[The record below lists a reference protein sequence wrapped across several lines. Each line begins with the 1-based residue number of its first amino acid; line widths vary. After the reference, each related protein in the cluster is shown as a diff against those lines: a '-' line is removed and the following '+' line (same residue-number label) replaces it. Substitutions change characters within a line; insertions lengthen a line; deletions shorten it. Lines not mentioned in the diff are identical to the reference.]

1 MKRESGEEERIGQ
14 RRREKRTERK
24 GKGMKSN
31 IAKTIQKGIAC
42 TLCAAMT
49 ISAAGCGN
57 SGGAEDAVGDNGEV
71 TGAASQENTGEQS
84 DAPSDVTDGI
94 TYTIHTDTSGLD
106 ESYEISDTLFGLF
119 LEDINYAVDGGMY
132 VEMIKNRSFE
142 YGMEAR
148 DAQLHGWDKTD
159 ESVTFEVT
167 DGSEDG
173 TALNEQNPQ
182 YAVVTNPGTSSVKP
196 YAGISN
202 GGYIEGM
209 AIAEGAS
216 YDVSFYCK
224 AQDSTVDQV
233 YVTLGNEDGTVY
245 DEQIVEGITSEWS
258 KYEITL
264 TASDTANKDVQLA
277 IEIPAGTAC
286 FDMISMMP
294 QETYKGLPVRK
305 DFGEYLE
312 ALNPTFLRFPGG
324 CVIEGRDE
332 ESIYS
337 WKDSVGNGL
346 SFTINGEE
354 TVGDVATRP
363 QGKDI
368 WQGSKANPYYMTYGL
383 GFYEYFEL
391 CEALDCMPVPVLN
404 AGMTCEIQSPFY
416 KVYSIASEEFEQYVQ
431 DALDLVEFCKGD
443 ENTTWG
449 AVRTAMG
456 HPEPF
461 ALKYI
466 AIGNEQWQTEYH
478 QHYKQFVKAF
488 EKAAAENPE
497 LYGDIELIVANGTA
511 SDSEDGWNYLILN
524 PDSITT
530 LVDEHYYQTPEWF
543 LANTDRYDSY
553 SRDSQAKVFLGEY
566 AAKANTLDAAL
577 AEAAYMTGLEKNGD
591 VVAMACYAPLFA
603 NVKLNQWQPDMIF
616 YSNDS
621 IFASANYY
629 VQQLYGINAGTISL
643 PTELA
648 GAKEQ
653 TLYES
658 AVCDDNGD
666 VILKIV
672 NVSGE
677 DIPMSVMLDSGSMDI
692 GQFMTEANVTVLT
705 GENEKSINS
714 MEKMEVVPEESTME
728 ISGNFQYTAPA
739 FSLTV
744 IRIQRGK

>member
-1 MKRESGEEERIGQ
+1 MKR
-14 RRREKRTERK
+14 
-24 GKGMKSN
+24 N
-31 IAKTIQKGIAC
+31 IAKTVKKCIAC
-42 TLCAAMT
+42 TLCAVMT
-49 ISAAGCGN
+49 ISAVGCGSN
-57 SGGAEDAVGDNGEV
+57 GGTEQTATDMAVGNNE
-71 TGAASQENTGEQS
+71 AAE
-84 DAPSDVTDGI
+84 ADVQGNNDDLSGTTANSADGV
-94 TYTIHTDTSGLD
+94 TYTVHTDTSALD
-106 ESYEISDTLFGLF
+106 ESHQISDTLFGLF

-132 VEMIKNRSFE
+132 AELIKNRSFE

-148 DAQLHGWDKTD
+148 DAELHGWDKTD
-159 ESVTFEVT
+159 ESVEFSVT
-167 DGSEDG
+167 DGSIDK
-173 TALNEQNPQ
+173 TALNEQNPK
-182 YAVVTNPGTSSVKP
+182 YAVISNPGTSSVKP

-216 YDVSFYCK
+216 YDVTFYCK
-224 AQDSTVDQV
+224 AQDATVNQV
-233 YVTLGNEDGTVY
+233 HVTLLNEDGTIY
-245 DEQIVEGITSEWS
+245 DEQVVEGITSEWM
-258 KYEITL
+258 KYETTL
-264 TASDTANKDVQLA
+264 TAGMTANKDVRLA
-277 IEIPAGTAC
+277 IEIPVGTAC

-294 QETYKGLPVRK
+294 QETYRDLPVRK

-312 ALNPTFLRFPGG
+312 ALNPAFLRFPGG
-324 CVIEGRDE
+324 CVVEGRDE

-346 SFTINGEE
+346 TFAINGQD

-368 WQGSKANPYYMTYGL
+368 WQGSKANPYYTTYGL

-404 AGMTCEIQSPFY
+404 AGMTCEVQSPFY
-416 KVYSIASEEFEQYVQ
+416 KVYSIASEEFRQYVQ

-443 ENTTWG
+443 ESTTWG
-449 AVRTAMG
+449 AVRIGMG

-461 ALKYI
+461 DLKYI
-466 AIGNEQWQTEYH
+466 AIGNEQWQSEYH

-488 EKAAAENPE
+488 EEAAAEKPE
-497 LYGDIELIVANGTA
+497 LYEDIELIVANGTV
-511 SDSEDGWNYLILN
+511 SESEDGWNYLILN

-543 LANTDRYDSY
+543 LENIDRYDSY

-616 YSNDS
+616 YSNDG

-629 VQQLYGINAGTISL
+629 VQQLYSTNAGTISL
-643 PTELA
+643 PAELT
-648 GAKEQ
+648 GIREQ

-658 AVCDDNGD
+658 AVCDENQD

-677 DIPMSVMLDSGSMDI
+677 EIPMNVSLDSGSVDI
-692 GQFMTEANVTVLT
+692 SEFMTEAEVTVLT
-705 GENEKSINS
+705 GDNGKSINS
-714 MEKMEVVPEESTME
+714 MEKMEVVPVESTME
-728 ISGNFQYTAPA
+728 ISENFGYIAPA
-739 FSLTV
+739 YSLTV
-744 IRIQRGK
+744 LRVKHQ

>member
-1 MKRESGEEERIGQ
+1 M
-14 RRREKRTERK
+14 RRNLT
-24 GKGMKSN
+24 
-31 IAKTIQKGIAC
+31 ITIQKEISC
-42 TLCAAMT
+42 VLCAAMV
-49 ISAAGCGN
+49 IAAVGCGSN
-57 SGGAEDAVGDNGEV
+57 DTANQASGDVAEVSTSESMAQAADGEI
-71 TGAASQENTGEQS
+71 S
-84 DAPSDVTDGI
+84 
-94 TYTIHTDTSGLD
+94 YTVHMDTSGLD
-106 ESYEISDTLFGLF
+106 ESHQISDTLFGLF

-132 VEMIKNRSFE
+132 VELVKNRSFE

-148 DAQLHGWDKTD
+148 DAQLHGWEKTD
-159 ESVTFEVT
+159 ESVEFDVT
-167 DGSEDG
+167 DGSTDG

-182 YAVVTNPGTSSVKP
+182 YAVITNPGTSSVKP

-209 AIAEGAS
+209 AITEGAS

-224 AQDSTVDQV
+224 SQDETVEQV
-233 YVTLGNEDGTVY
+233 YVTLCNEDGTVY
-245 DEQIVEGITSEWS
+245 AEQTVEGITSEWM

-264 TASDTANKDVQLA
+264 TASATANKNVRLA
-277 IEIPAGTAC
+277 VEIPAGTAC

-294 QETYKGLPVRK
+294 RETYQGLPVRK

-312 ALNPTFLRFPGG
+312 ALEPSFLRFPGG

-346 SFTINGEE
+346 TFTINGED

-363 QGKDI
+363 QGKNI
-368 WQGSKANPYYMTYGL
+368 WQGSKGNPYYMTYGL

-416 KVYSIASEEFEQYVQ
+416 QVYSIASEEFKQYVQ
-431 DALDLVEFCKGD
+431 DALDLVEFCRGD

-449 AVRTAMG
+449 AVRIAMG

-461 ALKYI
+461 ELKYI

-488 EKAAAENPE
+488 EEAAAEKPE
-497 LYGDIELIVANGTA
+497 LYGGIELIVANGTV
-511 SDSEDGWNYLILN
+511 SESEDGWNYLILN

-543 LANTDRYDSY
+543 LSNTDRYDSY
-553 SRDSQAKVFLGEY
+553 DRSSQARVFLGEY

-629 VQQLYGINAGTISL
+629 VQQLYSTNAGCVSL
-643 PTELA
+643 PADLT
-648 GAKEQ
+648 GAEEQ

-658 AVCDDNGD
+658 AVCDENGD
-666 VILKIV
+666 VILKLINVSDQEMAV
-672 NVSGE
+672 NVK
-677 DIPMSVMLDSGSMDI
+677 LDCGSMDI
-692 GQFMTEANVTVLT
+692 GEFMTEAEVTVLT
-705 GENEKSINS
+705 GDDEKSVNS
-714 MEKMEVVPEESTME
+714 MERMEVVPKESTLTVGE
-728 ISGNFQYTAPA
+728 HFSYTAPA
-739 FSLTV
+739 LSLTV
-744 IRIQRGK
+744 IRVRHQ

>member
-1 MKRESGEEERIGQ
+1 MKR
-14 RRREKRTERK
+14 
-24 GKGMKSN
+24 N
-31 IAKTIQKGIAC
+31 LAKTVQKGIAC

-49 ISAAGCGN
+49 ISAAGCGGNEAEPAADAAGEN
-57 SGGAEDAVGDNGEV
+57 SQGIEADA
-71 TGAASQENTGEQS
+71 QESAGEQNGAS
-84 DAPSDVTDGI
+84 ANSADGV
-94 TYTIHTDTSGLD
+94 TYTVHTDTSGLD
-106 ESYEISDTLFGLF
+106 ESHQISDTLFGLF

-182 YAVVTNPGTSSVKP
+182 YAVVTNPGTSSAKP

-209 AIAEGAS
+209 AITEGAS

-224 AQDSTVDQV
+224 AQDGAVDQV

-258 KYEITL
+258 KYEVTL
-264 TASDTANKDVQLA
+264 TASDTSNKDVQLA
-277 IEIPAGTAC
+277 IEIPAGTAY

-305 DFGEYLE
+305 DFGEYLD
-312 ALNPTFLRFPGG
+312 ALNPAFLRFPGG

-391 CEALDCMPVPVLN
+391 CEALDCVPVPVLN

-416 KVYSIASEEFEQYVQ
+416 EVYSVASDEFKQYVQ
-431 DALDLVEFCKGD
+431 DALDLAEFCKGD
-443 ENTTWG
+443 ESTKWG
-449 AVRTAMG
+449 AVRIAMG
-456 HPEPF
+456 HEEPF
-461 ALKYI
+461 DLTYI

-488 EKAAAENPE
+488 EEAAQENPE

-511 SDSEDGWNYLILN
+511 SDSEEGWNYVILN

-553 SRDSQAKVFLGEY
+553 DRDSQAKVFLGEY

-629 VQQLYGINAGTISL
+629 VQQMYGTNAGTVSL
-643 PTELA
+643 PAELTGTE
-648 GAKEQ
+648 EQ

-677 DIPMSVMLDSGSMDI
+677 ELTMNVNLDCGSGDISEY
-692 GQFMTEANVTVLT
+692 MTEADVTVLT

-714 MEKMEVVPEESTME
+714 MEKMEVVPEESTIE
-728 ISGNFQYTAPA
+728 IGADFEYTAPA
-739 FSLTV
+739 YSLTV
-744 IRIQRGK
+744 IRVRHQ

>member
-1 MKRESGEEERIGQ
+1 MKR
-14 RRREKRTERK
+14 
-24 GKGMKSN
+24 N
-31 IAKTIQKGIAC
+31 IAKTAQKGIAY
-42 TLCAAMT
+42 TLCVAMT
-49 ISAAGCGN
+49 IGTAGCGN
-57 SGGAEDAVGDNGEV
+57 SSGVEQATADTAGESIEGIQADV
-71 TGAASQENTGEQS
+71 QENADGQSGAAS
-84 DAPSDVTDGI
+84 AAADGTI
-94 TYTIHTDTSGLD
+94 TYTVHTDTSGLD
-106 ESYEISDTLFGLF
+106 ESHQISDTLFGLF

-132 VEMIKNRSFE
+132 VELIKNRSFE

-148 DAQLHGWDKTD
+148 DAELHGWDKTD
-159 ESVTFEVT
+159 ESVEFGVT
-167 DGSEDG
+167 DGSADG
-173 TALNEQNPQ
+173 TALNEQNPH
-182 YAVVTNPGTSSVKP
+182 YAVISNPGTSSIKP

-209 AIAEGAS
+209 AITEGAV

-224 AQDSTVDQV
+224 APDGAVDQV
-233 YVTLGNEDGTVY
+233 HVMLCNEDGTVY
-245 DEQIVEGITSEWS
+245 DEQIVEGITSEWM
-258 KYEITL
+258 KYETTL
-264 TASDTANKDVQLA
+264 TAPATANKKVQLA
-277 IEIPAGTAC
+277 VEIPAGTAC

-294 QETYKGLPVRK
+294 QETYKDLPVRK

-312 ALNPTFLRFPGG
+312 DLNPTFLRFPGG
-324 CVIEGRDE
+324 CVVEGRDE

-346 SFTINGEE
+346 SFTVNGEV

-391 CEALDCMPVPVLN
+391 CEALECMPVPVLN

-416 KVYSIASEEFEQYVQ
+416 EVYSIASDEFKQYVQ

-443 ENTTWG
+443 ESTVWG
-449 AVRTAMG
+449 AVRIAMG
-456 HPEPF
+456 HSDPF
-461 ALKYI
+461 DLKYV

-488 EKAAAENPE
+488 EEAAEENPE
-497 LYGDIELIVANGTA
+497 LYGDIELIVANGTV

-553 SRDSQAKVFLGEY
+553 DRNSQAKVFLGEY

-629 VQQLYGINAGTISL
+629 VQQLYGTNAGTVSL
-643 PTELA
+643 PAELA
-648 GAKEQ
+648 GAADQ

-658 AVCDDNGD
+658 AVCDENGD
-666 VILKIV
+666 VILKLV

-677 DIPMSVMLDSGSMDI
+677 EIPMNVSLDSGSMDI
-692 GQFMTEANVTVLT
+692 GEFMTEADVTVLT

-714 MEKMEVVPEESTME
+714 MEKMEVVPEASTME
-728 ISGNFQYTAPA
+728 VGENFRYTAPPY
-739 FSLTV
+739 SLTV
-744 IRIQRGK
+744 IRMKHQ